1 MTSTFHLFFG
11 GPRSNPVQSFE
22 IYSQKV
28 KKPRIT
34 KKLTILFKKKKI
46 FIFVYF
52 FYRLHTGMYPNQ
64 CVFVNCVTVFYCCKK
79 VQLVLTIFKFLICC
93 LLLSCS
99 WNNACWRLA
108 RVFFSLRFNLVVCY
122 CWGVISILYLNW
134 STRCNYFKTH
144 LHVICTFFLLWS
156 HATKSY
162 SNQILHFRSAIAW
175 TQGELLWMVHWHQ
188 VHRVHSLWILT
199 QSVAF
204 VPITRM

>member
-1 MTSTFHLFFG
+1 MWRQLFTSFWGGLEVTQCSHLKF
-11 GPRSNPVQSFE
+11 
-22 IYSQKV
+22 IH
-28 KKPRIT
+28 
-34 KKLTILFKKKKI
+34 KKLRSQESQRNWQYSLKKKNLH
-46 FIFVYF
+46 FCLF
-52 FYRLHTGMYPNQ
+52 FYRLHTGMYPNP

-79 VQLVLTIFKFLICC
+79 VQLVLKIFKFLICC

-122 CWGVISILYLNW
+122 CWGVISTLYLNW